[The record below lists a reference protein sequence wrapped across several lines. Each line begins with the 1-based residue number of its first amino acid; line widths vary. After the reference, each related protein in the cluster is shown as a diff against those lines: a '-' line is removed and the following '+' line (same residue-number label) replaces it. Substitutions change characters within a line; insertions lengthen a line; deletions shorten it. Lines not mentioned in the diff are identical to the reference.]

1 MRTEEQF
8 EQSPRAIAMV
18 EVTER
23 EKERERERENERD
36 PIWGCDAIIH

>member
-1 MRTEEQF
+1 MRTEEQL

-18 EVTER
+18 GVTER